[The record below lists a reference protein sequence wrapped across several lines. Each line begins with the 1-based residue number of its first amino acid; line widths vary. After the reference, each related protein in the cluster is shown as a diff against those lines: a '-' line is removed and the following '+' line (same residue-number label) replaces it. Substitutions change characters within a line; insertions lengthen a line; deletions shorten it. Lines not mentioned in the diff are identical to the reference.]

1 MKYLLDTHIFIW
13 SLVNTS
19 KLSKQ
24 IKLILSDTNNKIFV
38 SAVTFWEISIKYQL
52 GNLELKNFRPDDMV
66 FLCEEMGFE
75 IVNLTAKESST
86 FYKLDANYHKDP
98 FDRILIWQALKN
110 NFTILSDDKNVK
122 KYSSEGLKIVS

>member
-13 SLVNTS
+13 SLVNTG
-19 KLSKQ
+19 KLSKSV
-24 IKLILSDTNNKIFV
+24 KLILSDAYNKIFV
-38 SAVTFWEISIKYQL
+38 SAITFWEISIKYQI
-52 GNLELKNFRPDDMV
+52 GNLELENLYPYDMV

-75 IVNLTAKESST
+75 IIDLTAKESST
-86 FYKLDANYHKDP
+86 FYKLAANYHKDP

-122 KYSSEGLKIVS
+122 KYSSEGLRIIS

>member
-66 FLCEEMGFE
+66 FL
-75 IVNLTAKESST
+75 
-86 FYKLDANYHKDP
+86 Y
-98 FDRILIWQALKN
+98 
-110 NFTILSDDKNVK
+110 
-122 KYSSEGLKIVS
+122 